1 MKAHQE
7 LKNKLV
13 ESKLPWWHKKIEL
26 DLWQIYEIVNEI
38 YPNLCD
44 DNDIRIKDGYTIK
57 WKHSTR
63 FALDILKKK
72 EIVAKVNPTKKDGR
86 WVKL

>member
-1 MKAHQE
+1 MKTYQE

-13 ESKLPWWHKKIEL
+13 ESKLPWWQKKIEL
-26 DLWQIYEIVNEI
+26 DLWQIYEIVKEI

-44 DNDIRIKDGYTIK
+44 PNIIRIDNGEIE
-57 WKHSTR
+57 WKHSTI